1 MTLVSINTYLLN
13 DDSIHVIN
21 KDLDNNEYKK
31 LIKHLEVLDDLPVY
45 INDVEYNV
53 SNEIDVKM
61 DNNVKNISIND
72 YSFEINI

>member
-21 KDLDNNEYKK
+21 KDLENNEYKQ

-45 INDVEYNV
+45 INDVEYNI
-53 SNEIDVKM
+53 SNEINVKM

>member
-45 INDVEYNV
+45 INDVEYNI
-53 SNEIDVKM
+53 SDEIDVKM

>member
-45 INDVEYNV
+45 INDVEYNI
-53 SNEIDVKM
+53 SNEINVKM